1 MADKKTDLTEIN
13 DDTEISFED
22 ALSQLE
28 EVIHS
33 MESGESPLE
42 SLVENYESGVRLLKL
57 CRNKIEVAEM
67 KVKKVS
73 AKDGNQEAENFSL
86 ANE

>member
-1 MADKKTDLTEIN
+1 MADKNTGLTEIN
-13 DDTEISFED
+13 DGTEISFED

-28 EVIHS
+28 EVIHR

-57 CRNKIEVAEM
+57 CRNKIELAEM

-86 ANE
+86 SNE

>member
-1 MADKKTDLTEIN
+1 
-13 DDTEISFED
+13 
-22 ALSQLE
+22 
-28 EVIHS
+28 
-33 MESGESPLE
+33 
-42 SLVENYESGVRLLKL
+42 
-57 CRNKIEVAEM
+57 VAEM